1 MLHPTLLADLAREH
15 QADLYRSAEQHRL
28 ARAALAAR
36 RAAPPPSRTVGFWQ
50 RGRRRLGLLLL
61 ALGGRLTSVP
71 ERP

>member
-28 ARAALAAR
+28 ARAALVAR
-36 RAAPPPSRTVGFWQ
+36 RAGRPPSRTVGFWQ